1 MSVAQQQAL
10 ILGSICLAA
19 ALVLTVVLA
28 LTRASRFGV
37 FALVNFLLGAALF
50 GAQAFFGFAG
60 WRSEVLAA
68 SVIELPAVF
77 LISWVCLAQVGGLSG
92 GTNTSPSEPVIRR
105 PRLRKVLG
113 WAPVAL
119 LVAWAIAV
127 MVGFAWPSAAM
138 QPYAPAPVQFLL
150 FKWPMSISQTAFAGL
165 AAAVF
170 AMAALSRAS
179 TPILRLRNAAFSVSV
194 ASLALVGVETTLTAG
209 VRYFVGGQRRREI
222 IDSLLV
228 FETVLAV
235 VCFAT
240 LILGL
245 ALRYTPVVAAA
256 VLRQVH
262 TGWLPARERLESS
275 GWQAMAGGRTRGV
288 SRVTYRLEEA
298 AKLAGISQPD
308 ADRAVAAVQLI
319 AVMQDPSSEKGG
331 ITLEAA
337 RELYEMENEIAQDEV
352 LGPKLQ
358 ASLQRRSDAV
368 GSGSPYGA
376 SLQDALKAALD
387 LTDTQECDPD
397 EAPRPMWFQLVAV
410 ASADAGLIDEEH
422 AERQLG
428 GEQMDECVAAAAY
441 RAAKGRL
448 RSQVFR
454 RP

>member
-1 MSVAQQQAL
+1 M
-10 ILGSICLAA
+10 LGSICLVA

-37 FALVNFLLGAALF
+37 FAVINFVLGAALF
-50 GAQAFFGFAG
+50 GSQVAFGFAG

-68 SVIELPAVF
+68 SVVELPAVF
-77 LISWVCLAQVGGLSG
+77 LISWVCLAQAGGVAG
-92 GTNTSPSEPVIRR
+92 GTNTPPPEPVVRR
-105 PRLRKVLG
+105 PRLRRVLG

-119 LVAWAIAV
+119 LAPWAFAV
-127 MVGFAWPSAAM
+127 VVGFAWPSAAM
-138 QPYAPAPVQFLL
+138 QAYAPAPVQFLL
-150 FKWPMSISQTAFAGL
+150 FKWPMSISQTVYAGL

-179 TPILRLRNAAFSVSV
+179 APVLRLRNAAFSVSM
-194 ASLALVGVETTLTAG
+194 AALALVGGETTLTAG
-209 VRYFVGGQRRREI
+209 VRWWVAGTRRREI

-275 GWQAMAGGRTRGV
+275 GWQALVGGRTRGAA
-288 SRVTYRLEEA
+288 RVTYRLKEA
-298 AKLAGISQPD
+298 ARLAGLSQPD
-308 ADRAVAAVQLI
+308 ADRALAAIQLI
-319 AVMQDPSSEKGG
+319 AVMQDPSTEKGG
-331 ITLEAA
+331 ITPEAA
-337 RELYEMENEIAQDEV
+337 RELYEMENEIARDEV
-352 LGPKLQ
+352 LGPKIQ
-358 ASLQRRSDAV
+358 ASLQRRTDID
-368 GSGSPYGA
+368 GSGSPYA
-376 SLQDALKAALD
+376 APSQDALKAALD
-387 LTDTQECDPD
+387 LTDTRECDAD
-397 EAPRPMWFQLVAV
+397 KAPRPMWVQLVAV
-410 ASADAGLIDEEH
+410 ASADAGLIDGEH
-422 AERQLG
+422 AVRQLG
-428 GEQMDECVAAAAY
+428 ERVDESVAGEAY

-448 RSQVFR
+448 RAQVFR